1 MTDAPRKRVRLPAP
15 VRAKHLLA
23 AALVEFSEHGFA
35 AARIEDIAHRAGLSK
50 SGVYAHYDSKEAIFE
65 ALLEDTLQPSPDAPP
80 PVLDESTTVET
91 FVAEF
96 IDGCYR
102 RMADPAVLG
111 MLRLM
116 IAESTRVP
124 ELIQRWHQSFVVSF
138 HRTQAD
144 TLARAVERGLVRASP
159 LTEQF
164 SLAYAPVLYAAI
176 TQLVTGQ
183 PSLADPAL
191 RDAHARM
198 MLSLLRVP

>member
-1 MTDAPRKRVRLPAP
+1 MQPA
-15 VRAKHLLA
+15 
-23 AALVEFSEHGFA
+23 
-35 AARIEDIAHRAGLSK
+35 
-50 SGVYAHYDSKEAIFE
+50 
-65 ALLEDTLQPSPDAPP
+65 PDAPP
-80 PVLDESTTVET
+80 PVLDEATTVEA
-91 FVAEF
+91 FVDAF

-102 RMADPAVLG
+102 HMADPTVLH

-124 ELIQRWHQSFVVSF
+124 ELIQRWHHSFVVSF

-159 LTEQF
+159 LTDQF

-198 MLSLLRVP
+198 MLSLLRAP